1 MNTINCNNTNFTAKY
16 LRPVKVEIPKHG
28 TTVNRTAALVE
39 LDMDKPVD
47 FGAFYRTV
55 NFWNEKGSSAQ
66 TKRML
71 DIFKE
76 SVNPEQSYKFYALTY
91 QKKSL
96 SDNPQFEKIQS
107 IAAIADRGEVKEVLG
122 IYSNPDPLIFNAKA
136 RTLNSIL
143 EEFKGTPFGVQ
154 SSEKDKKLYENNG
167 FISEP
172 TFPDSVMFN
181 PNEYNPDK

>member
-28 TTVNRTAALVE
+28 TTANRTAALVE

-47 FGAFYRTV
+47 FGTFYYTV
-55 NFWNEKGSSAQ
+55 NHWQNKRASEQ
-66 TKRML
+66 TRRIL
-71 DIFKE
+71 DVFSE
-76 SVNPEQSYKFYALTY
+76 SVKPENSYKFYALTY

-96 SDNPQFEKIQS
+96 SDNPQFDKIQS
-107 IAAIADRGEVKEVLG
+107 IAAIADRGEVKEVLE

-136 RTLNSIL
+136 KTLNSIL
-143 EEFKGTPFGVQ
+143 EEFKGTPFGVK
-154 SSEKDKKLYENNG
+154 SSERDKKLYENNG

-172 TFPDSVMFN
+172 SFPKSVMFN
-181 PNEYNPDK
+181 PNGYNPDK